1 MTALQGGT
9 PLEVYV
15 VIVEWGEYEDYGSA
29 VEGVFAS
36 REAAERHIRSH
47 KLTLALLRDGGTAD
61 IADFDE
67 VDAVG
72 TVTRVPVEGDDRVP
86 DAWDYRPDLCKRVGG
101 TWRIPGD
108 DRYMA
113 EQWTVER
120 WEVRA

>member
-1 MTALQGGT
+1 MS
-9 PLEVYV
+9 EVFIV
-15 VIVEWGEYEDYGSA
+15 VVEWGKYEDYGSA

-61 IADFDE
+61 LAAFDD
-67 VDAVG
+67 VDVVG
-72 TVTRVPVEGDDRVP
+72 TVTRVPVEGGAGRYDR
-86 DAWDYRPDLCKRVGG
+86 DRRVGG

-113 EQWTVER
+113 EQWTIEQ
-120 WEVRA
+120 WEVRP